1 MSKAGKY
8 GRILLKVSG
17 EALMGS
23 EPFGISPPVL
33 KDLASGIGI
42 AVSEGIQVA
51 LVVGGG
57 NIFRGMK
64 GAAAGMDR
72 ATADHMGMLATIM
85 NALALQDALLRA
97 GVAARTLSAVEVGKM
112 TEPFIRAR
120 AIGHLEKGRVVILAA
135 GTGNPYFTTDTAA
148 VLRSLELKVDILM
161 KGTSVDGIY
170 NKDPKQHSD
179 AIRYDAITHQA
190 VLEQG
195 LRFMDATAIALARD
209 AGLLIRVFNMRVKDN
224 IICALRGENIGSLV
238 TGEEHHE

>member
-1 MSKAGKY
+1 MSKAVKP
-8 GRILLKVSG
+8 RSRVLLKVSG
-17 EALMGS
+17 EALMGN

-33 KDLASGIGI
+33 YDLASEIGL
-42 AVSEGIQVA
+42 AASEGIQVA
-51 LVVGGG
+51 VVVGGG

-97 GVAARTLSAVEVGKM
+97 GVEARTLSAVEVGKM

-120 AIGHLEKGRVVILAA
+120 AIRHLEKGRVVVLAA

-148 VLRSLELKVDILM
+148 VLRALELKVDVLM

-170 NKDPKQHSD
+170 DQDPKHHSD
-179 AIRYDAITHQA
+179 AIKYATITHQA

-209 AGLLIRVFNMRVKDN
+209 AGLCIRVFNMRIKNN
-224 IICALRGENIGSLV
+224 IITALRGGDIGSLV
-238 TGEEHHE
+238 TGEQK